1 MQPRGCATIMPHQ
14 TPVVYHPG
22 QLAGVQILGVLFFR
36 SGYSLKDCHAIDR
49 RGPLHPY
56 KSHAPP
62 ETQRATYR
70 QQQSR
75 RNVISPGAH
84 LRPLII
90 IAWMAARMSMVPPA
104 ATHPHSAGADPLLPC
119 RHRPRQAG
127 ADSGW
132 RDLEPGGTGGARHH
146 SRPLGGGGDG
156 LHQPD
161 HGFLPLS
168 PSGT

>member
-1 MQPRGCATIMPHQ
+1 MPHQ

-56 KSHAPP
+56 KGHAPP

-75 RNVISPGAH
+75 HNVISPGAH
-84 LRPLII
+84 LHPLII
-90 IAWMAARMSMVPPA
+90 MAWMAARMSMVPPA
-104 ATHPHSAGADPLLPC
+104 ATRIPLGLILSCHAAIDPD
-119 RHRPRQAG
+119 RPALTQDGVTLSRAE
-127 ADSGW
+127 
-132 RDLEPGGTGGARHH
+132 LEARATTAAPWAVGGTACTNRITASCRFPPPAHRSCARREGGR
-146 SRPLGGGGDG
+146 
-156 LHQPD
+156 
-161 HGFLPLS
+161 
-168 PSGT
+168 